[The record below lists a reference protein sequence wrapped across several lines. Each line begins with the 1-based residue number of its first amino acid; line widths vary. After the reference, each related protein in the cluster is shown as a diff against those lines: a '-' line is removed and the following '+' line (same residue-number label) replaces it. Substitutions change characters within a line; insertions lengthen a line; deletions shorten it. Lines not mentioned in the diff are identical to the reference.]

1 MKTRVSIIDYGLAN
15 LYNVSN
21 AFKHIG
27 ANVEIID
34 KPKEVQKSEFLILP
48 GVGAFRNGM
57 RGLDIRNL
65 TFAIKEHAE
74 KGKPFLGICL
84 GMQMMLTRS
93 YEFGVVNGLDIIK
106 GNVVKIPG
114 KNLSNI
120 ANKIPHIGW
129 NKLTFSKSA
138 KKNHIFSNCIN
149 NTSMYFVHSYKAEC
163 NNDENIIAVTDYN
176 NIKINAIIKHENAYG
191 CQFHPE
197 KSGELGLMLLRN
209 FISI

>member
-1 MKTRVSIIDYGLAN
+1 MKIKVSIIDYGLAN

-21 AFKHIG
+21 AFKHVG
-27 ANVEIID
+27 ANIEIID
-34 KPKEVQKSEFLILP
+34 KPNEVKNSEFLILP

-65 TFAIKEHAE
+65 TNEIKEHV
-74 KGKPFLGICL
+74 KKRKPFLGICL

-93 YEFGVVNGLDIIK
+93 YEFGIVDGLDIIK

-120 ANKIPHIGW
+120 AHKIPHIGW
-129 NKLTFSKSA
+129 NSLSFNESTKI
-138 KKNHIFSNCIN
+138 NHIFSNHIN

-163 NNDENIIAVTDYN
+163 SNEENIIAVTDYN

-197 KSGELGLMLLRN
+197 KSGELGLMLLKN

>member
-1 MKTRVSIIDYGLAN
+1 
-15 LYNVSN
+15 
-21 AFKHIG
+21 
-27 ANVEIID
+27 
-34 KPKEVQKSEFLILP
+34 
-48 GVGAFRNGM
+48 M

-65 TFAIKEHAE
+65 TNEIKEHV
-74 KGKPFLGICL
+74 KKRKPFLGICL

-93 YEFGVVNGLDIIK
+93 YEFGIVDGLDIIK

-114 KNLSNI
+114 KNPSNI
-120 ANKIPHIGW
+120 AHKIPHIGW
-129 NKLTFSKSA
+129 NSLSFNESTKI
-138 KKNHIFSNCIN
+138 NHIFSNHIN

-163 NNDENIIAVTDYN
+163 SNEENIIAVTDYN

-197 KSGELGLMLLRN
+197 KSGELGLMLLKN

>member
-1 MKTRVSIIDYGLAN
+1 MKIKVSIIDYGLAN

-21 AFKHIG
+21 AFKHVG
-27 ANVEIID
+27 ANIEIID
-34 KPKEVQKSEFLILP
+34 KPNEVKNSEFLILP

-65 TFAIKEHAE
+65 TNEIKEHV
-74 KGKPFLGICL
+74 KKRKPFLGICL

-93 YEFGVVNGLDIIK
+93 YEFGIVDGLDIIK

-120 ANKIPHIGW
+120 AHKIPHIGW
-129 NKLTFSKSA
+129 NRLSFNESTKI
-138 KKNHIFSNCIN
+138 NHIFSNHIN

-163 NNDENIIAVTDYN
+163 SNEENIIAITDYN

-197 KSGELGLMLLRN
+197 KSGELGLMLLKN